1 MTGNATFVVK
11 TEQGATFAGSRL
23 KELVQQQ
30 EPGATLNR
38 TDPLAAKISAS
49 VGDRRFAT
57 FVLVAFAALAL
68 ALATTGL
75 YGVVSYNVAQRR
87 REIGVRAAL
96 GATRTALMRMVLRD
110 GLVPAAA
117 GVALGLF
124 VSFFATRAM
133 TSMLF
138 GVAPL
143 DRVAFTVSAL
153 LLLVVAGAACVVPA
167 RRAAAIDPAL
177 ALRAE

>member
-1 MTGNATFVVK
+1 
-11 TEQGATFAGSRL
+11 
-23 KELVQQQ
+23 
-30 EPGATLNR
+30 
-38 TDPLAAKISAS
+38 
-49 VGDRRFAT
+49 
-57 FVLVAFAALAL
+57 
-68 ALATTGL
+68 
-75 YGVVSYNVAQRR
+75 
-87 REIGVRAAL
+87 
-96 GATRTALMRMVLRD
+96 MRMVLRD
-110 GLVPAAA
+110 GLLPAGA
-117 GVALGLF
+117 GIALGLF
-124 VSFFATRAM
+124 VSLFATRGL

>member
-1 MTGNATFVVK
+1 M
-11 TEQGATFAGSRL
+11 FAVSRL
-23 KELVQQQ
+23 KEIVQQQ

-49 VGDRRFAT
+49 IGDRRFAT

-96 GATRTALMRMVLRD
+96 GATPAALMRMVLRD

-133 TSMLF
+133 ASMLF

-167 RRAAAIDPAL
+167 RRAASIDPIAT
-177 ALRAE
+177 LRQE

>member
-1 MTGNATFVVK
+1 M
-11 TEQGATFAGSRL
+11 
-23 KELVQQQ
+23 
-30 EPGATLNR
+30 
-38 TDPLAAKISAS
+38 
-49 VGDRRFAT
+49 
-57 FVLVAFAALAL
+57 LVAFAALAL

-96 GATRTALMRMVLRD
+96 GATRAALMRMVLRD